1 MTPSE
6 QLKRDLGIIPGGSTD
21 ENYIDEEGEELAPR
35 EEAVFEIEERP
46 SKVQTDPNEVDD
58 VADDYKFTRNVLYSL
73 VRLQGEALANAMRL
87 VRESEHPRAFS
98 TFSEMASSLRETTLA
113 ITELNKTYKNVT
125 KDKPVV
131 KPVEDDK
138 QGGIVGSM
146 DQILDLLAAADQE
159 RKKDETD

>member
-6 QLKRDLGIIPGGSTD
+6 ELKRSLGILPPEGEQ
-21 ENYIDEEGEELAPR
+21 ENYSDEESEPLIPR

-46 SKVQTDPNEVDD
+46 SKVVTDPEEIDD

-73 VRLQGEALANAMRL
+73 VKLQGEALANAMRL

-113 ITELNKTYKNVT
+113 ITELNKTFKTVT
-125 KDKPVV
+125 KDKPQPA
-131 KPVEDDK
+131 KAESSGNK
-138 QGGIVGSM
+138 LTGSM
-146 DQILDLLAAADQE
+146 DEILELLERAENE
-159 RKKDETD
+159 RKQNEID